1 MGLKLNCP
9 ECDARYAFDLENTQ
23 FYCPECGHR
32 PSTGVDERAAE
43 IRAKGKR
50 PDVRIANESQIN
62 PRAISLFNTAHDYLF
77 SENQDAAIA
86 SLHDALEIQP
96 DFADAH
102 LWIAKISRDESVQRE
117 HLSEILAHEPN
128 HPEARRMI
136 MVLNGQLTPAMA
148 AVADDPYRMPELKI
162 AAEPVSAEG
171 RILRCPQC
179 GGDLTANAR
188 TGEVH
193 CAFCGYAAHMP
204 RPLHA
209 DGDDLFIRLLERRGQ
224 STQWL
229 VGMRVL
235 HCNNCGAERTLGAQ
249 ELSSRCGFCG
259 SNQVIEQDALH
270 SLEQPDALLP
280 FQITREDA
288 GQRIKT
294 QLRSAGERLKGLWDT
309 NKVASATL
317 HGYYLPFWIFD
328 AMVEVRRTRIDH
340 APSGDRFTPVATRI
354 AAAHQVSTFQD
365 MVDDVE
371 ICAVQSP
378 PVALLRKISDYDT
391 SALVAYDPALLALYP
406 AQTYTTN
413 FDAAALDARSV
424 IAAYM
429 RHKHSQ
435 RDFSDHDRVTIQ
447 VFSTVQQMQFRL
459 ALLPVW
465 IANLTEVDAD
475 RRLALV
481 NGQTGRVVLGPSTK
495 PTD

>member
-9 ECDARYAFDLENTQ
+9 ECNSRFAFDLENTQ
-23 FYCPECGHR
+23 FYCPECGYT

-43 IRAKGKR
+43 VRAKGKR
-50 PDVRIANESQIN
+50 PEVRITNESAVN
-62 PRAISLFNTAHDYLF
+62 PRALSLFHTAHDYLF
-77 SENQDAAIA
+77 AENREAAIA
-86 SLHDALEIQP
+86 SLHDALEVQS
-96 DFADAH
+96 DFDQAH
-102 LWIAKISRDESVQRE
+102 LWIAKISNDETVQRE

-128 HPEARRMI
+128 HPEARRMM

-148 AVADDPYRMPELKI
+148 AVADDPYRIPELKI
-162 AAEPVSAEG
+162 ASEPVSAKG

-179 GGDLTANAR
+179 GGDLTADERN
-188 TGEVH
+188 GQVH
-193 CAFCGYAAHMP
+193 CAFCGYHAHMP
-204 RPLHA
+204 RPLSSS
-209 DGDDLFIRLLERRGQ
+209 GDDLFVRLLERRGQ

-229 VGMRVL
+229 VGARVL

-249 ELSSRCGFCG
+249 QLSSRCGFCN

-288 GQRIKT
+288 GQRIKA
-294 QLRSAGERLKGLWDT
+294 QLRSASERLKGLWDT
-309 NKVASATL
+309 NRVASATL
-317 HGYYLPFWIFD
+317 NGYYVPFWVFD
-328 AMVEVRRTRIDH
+328 AIVEVRRTRIDH
-340 APSGDRFTPVATRI
+340 APSGDRFTPIATRI

-365 MVDDVE
+365 MVDDLE
-371 ICAVQSP
+371 ICAVKSP
-378 PVALLRKISDYDT
+378 PPTLMRKISDYDT
-391 SALVAYDPALLALYP
+391 SALVNYDPALLATYP
-406 AQTYTTN
+406 AQTYTMS

-424 IAAYM
+424 IANYM
-429 RHKHSQ
+429 RHKHTQ
-435 RDFSDHDRVTIQ
+435 RTFGEHDQVTIQ

-475 RRLALV
+475 HRLALV
-481 NGQTGRVVLGPSTK
+481 NGQTGRVVLGASSK